1 MKKSPLLGGVLNVLI
16 PGLAFGYVGRWGRA
30 VVQFISALIG
40 LVALGFL
47 IGLVESTNPPWPE
60 EATRAVLLV
69 LFYIGLFIGGASIV
83 RRHNRSGAA
92 RRARPQSS
100 GNRTV
105 VIILSAIIVVL
116 IGLLAAVIAV
126 SGLLDKEEKPVAV
139 STPPP
144 PTSTLVARSQDAPPM
159 AMPEPTVMAEP
170 TVMPEPTEEPTATE
184 ETPGEPRAVVTN
196 DTLNIRSGPGT
207 GYPIVGSLKRGDEV
221 TVTGRNKTGTWLAI
235 TTDGDLEGWVY
246 AEYTSVNTAVE
257 SLPVAQAAPP
267 PASPTP
273 SAPKP
278 TLSVDEQIAKV
289 AGDDHGTLPQP
300 GEVGGVDAGGQAEV
314 TILNDT
320 PYVLTVLIGSPNSI
334 KVTVEACPSC
344 KVYSMVGPLFCQEEG
359 RPTKTIRLAPGSMK
373 VVARVNDPGVIP
385 FYGTWDLKA
394 NTAYFNCFYIV
405 RSMR

>member
-1 MKKSPLLGGVLNVLI
+1 MKKNPLIGGLLNVLI

-40 LVALGFL
+40 LVALGIL
-47 IGLVESTNPPWPE
+47 MALVESTNPPWPE

-83 RRHNRSGAA
+83 RRHNKAGGAP
-92 RRARPQSS
+92 RARAKSS
-100 GNRTV
+100 GNRAV
-105 VIILSAIIVVL
+105 VIILVGIIVVL
-116 IGLLAAVIAV
+116 IGLLATVIAM
-126 SGLLDKEEKPVAV
+126 SGLLDKEEGQAAV
-139 STPPP
+139 STLP
-144 PTSTLVARSQDAPPM
+144 PTSTQVTRSQDAPPTM
-159 AMPEPTVMAEP
+159 MPEPTVMAEP

-235 TTDGDLEGWVY
+235 TTDGGLEGWVY

-257 SLPVAQAAPP
+257 SLPVAQAPPP

-273 SAPKP
+273 AAPKP

-344 KVYSMVGPLFCQEEG
+344 KVYSMVGPIFCQEEG
-359 RPTKTIRLAPGSMK
+359 RSKQTIRLTPGTMK
-373 VVARVNDPGVIP
+373 VVAKVNDSSVTP
-385 FYGTWDLKA
+385 FYGTWELNA

>member
-1 MKKSPLLGGVLNVLI
+1 
-16 PGLAFGYVGRWGRA
+16 
-30 VVQFISALIG
+30 VVQFISAVIG

-47 IGLVESTNPPWPE
+47 AGLVESTNPPWPDGL
-60 EATRAVLLV
+60 TQTVLLL
-69 LFYIGLFIGGASIV
+69 LFCIGLFIGGTSIV
-83 RRHNRSGAA
+83 RRHNQAGGAS
-92 RRARPQSS
+92 RARAQAP

-105 VIILSAIIVVL
+105 VIILSAIIVIL
-116 IGLLAAVIAV
+116 IGLLVVVIAM
-126 SGLLDKEEKPVAV
+126 SGVLDTDEEQAAV
-139 STPPP
+139 STSPA
-144 PTSTLVARSQDAPPM
+144 PTSTLAARSQGAEPAPTVP
-159 AMPEPTVMAEP
+159 PEPTVE
-170 TVMPEPTEEPTATE
+170 PEPMATE
-184 ETPGEPRAVVTN
+184 EEPSEPRAVVTN
-196 DTLNIRSGPGT
+196 DTLNIRTGPGT
-207 GYPIVGSLKRGDEV
+207 GYPVVGSLKRGDEV
-221 TVTGRNKTGTWLAI
+221 TVTGRNKAGTWLAI
-235 TTDGDLEGWVY
+235 TTDGGLEGWVY
-246 AEYTSVNTAVE
+246 AEYATVNTAVE
-257 SLPVAQAAPP
+257 SLPVAQAPPP

-344 KVYSMVGPLFCQEEG
+344 KVYSVVGPLFCQEEG
-359 RPTKTIRLAPGSMK
+359 RPKKTIRLAPGSMK

-385 FYGTWDLKA
+385 FYGTWELNA